1 MPWLTPEV
9 RKWIYGVSVATI
21 PVLVVFGWLEEATAP
36 AILGLLNAVLI
47 GGLAFVNTTPDP
59 APGDEVQEGAE

>member
-21 PVLVVFGWLEEATAP
+21 PVLIVFGWLDDNRAP

-47 GGLAFVNTTPDP
+47 GGMAFANTHPNP
-59 APGDEVQEGAE
+59 APGDEIEDAAE